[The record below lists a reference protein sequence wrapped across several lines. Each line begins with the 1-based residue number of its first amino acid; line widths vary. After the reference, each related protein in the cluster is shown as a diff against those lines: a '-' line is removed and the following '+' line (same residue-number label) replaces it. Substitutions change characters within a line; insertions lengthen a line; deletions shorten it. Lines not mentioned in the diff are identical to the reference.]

1 MKKKILEI
9 EDYDYKETTNFID
22 KSKPLKLKDLNLE
35 LPSEAPTKVI
45 SLRLP
50 NELLNKIQA
59 YAGQQ
64 DISYTSLIKIIL
76 SEGIEQKYT
85 SRSAS

>member
-1 MKKKILEI
+1 MKKKIKEI
-9 EDYDYKETTNFID
+9 EDYDHNETTNFID
-22 KSKPLKLKDLNLE
+22 KSNPLKLKDLNLE

-64 DISYTSLIKIIL
+64 DISYTAILKIIL
-76 SEGIEQKYT
+76 SEGIEQKYA
-85 SRSAS
+85 SRSA